1 MEKKK
6 LLVVD
11 DSPTMRNLLTFH
23 LKRIPNIQI
32 QEAENG
38 VDALGKLQE
47 GAFDLIVTDI
57 NMPVMDGLKFI
68 SAVRGEAKTKD
79 LPIIIITTKGQDE
92 DRKRGLE
99 LGADAY
105 IAKPINSINLIDVTT
120 RLLQGT

>member
-1 MEKKK
+1 MDKKR

-23 LKRIPNIQI
+23 LKRIPNIHI
-32 QEAENG
+32 LEAENG
-38 VDALGKLQE
+38 VDALAKLQE
-47 GAFDLIVTDI
+47 TSFDLIVTDI
-57 NMPVMDGLKFI
+57 NMPVMDGLKLI
-68 SAVRGEAKTKD
+68 SAVRSDGRTKD
-79 LPIIIITTKGQDE
+79 IPIIIITTKGQEE

-120 RLLQGT
+120 RLLSS

>member
-1 MEKKK
+1 MEKKR

-23 LKRIPNIQI
+23 LKRIPNIHI
-32 QEAENG
+32 IEAENG
-38 VDALGKLQE
+38 VDALAKLQE
-47 GAFDLIVTDI
+47 ATYDLIVTDI
-57 NMPVMDGLKFI
+57 NMPVMDGLKLI
-68 SAVRGEAKTKD
+68 SAVRSDAKTKD
-79 LPIIIITTKGQDE
+79 IPIIIITTKGQEE

-120 RLLQGT
+120 RLLAG

>member
-47 GAFDLIVTDI
+47 ATFDLIVTDI

-68 SAVRGEAKTKD
+68 SAVRGEPRTKD
-79 LPIIIITTKGQDE
+79 VPIIIITTKGQDE

>member
-1 MEKKK
+1 MEKKR

-23 LKRIPNIQI
+23 LKRIPNIHI
-32 QEAENG
+32 LEAENG
-38 VDALGKLQE
+38 VDALAKLQE
-47 GAFDLIVTDI
+47 ASYDLIVTDI
-57 NMPVMDGLKFI
+57 NMPVMDGLKLI
-68 SAVRGEAKTKD
+68 SAVRSDARSKD
-79 LPIIIITTKGQDE
+79 IPIIIITTKGQEE

-120 RLLQGT
+120 RLLQG

>member
-1 MEKKK
+1 MDKKR

-23 LKRIPNIQI
+23 LKRIPNINI
-32 QEAENG
+32 LEAENG
-38 VDALGKLQE
+38 VDALAKLQE
-47 GAFDLIVTDI
+47 SAFDLIVTDI
-57 NMPVMDGLKFI
+57 NMPVMDGLKLI
-68 SAVRGEAKTKD
+68 SAVRSEGKTKD
-79 LPIIIITTKGQDE
+79 IPIIIITTKGQEE

-120 RLLQGT
+120 RLLSG

>member
-1 MEKKK
+1 MEKKR

-23 LKRIPNIQI
+23 LKRIPNIHI
-32 QEAENG
+32 LEAENG
-38 VDALGKLQE
+38 VDALAKLQE
-47 GAFDLIVTDI
+47 GSYDLIVTDI
-57 NMPVMDGLKFI
+57 NMPVMDGLKLI
-68 SAVRGEAKTKD
+68 SAVRSDAKNKD
-79 LPIIIITTKGQDE
+79 IPIIIITTKGQEE

-120 RLLQGT
+120 RLLQG